1 MNIIHRSIRSI
12 SVSVLLLALFISQTT
27 IGSARGRAKNQK
39 RERAGLRESR
49 SRRAEAQREAQRL
62 AARRRAEEARQAAI
76 ARERAAEEA
85 LRDRVQSLIEKD
97 DVAGEDPEVRRV
109 ALNALGHH
117 AGTVVIM
124 DPKSGRVYSVVNQ
137 QWALREG
144 VKPCSTIK
152 LVTGLAG
159 LNEKVIN
166 PADTTAISDS
176 NKIDLTHALAFS
188 KNEYFQQVG
197 GQVGFSKMISYAHD
211 LGLGEKTGIN
221 TRDESQGQVPKLKSG
236 FAVNHMSSH
245 GDDFK
250 VTALQLATLISA
262 MANGGKL
269 ITPFVPRT
277 AKDEKRSDPKVR
289 RLVNI
294 NADSFRQMVPGMIG
308 AVNYGSGRKA
318 GNSQE
323 VIAGKTGTCLEQGA
337 WIGLFTSYAPL
348 SNPRLAV
355 VVIGRGVDGR
365 NHFPAVVA
373 GRIYRDLGARFGT
386 PTTLQIARTTDSS
399 IKPAA
404 AEANTLGADDE
415 ESEEAN
421 DEAATKLTA
430 DQRAAMST
438 TIWGDARRAADSKVK
453 RVVMPI
459 PTRSEPAART
469 VKTSVQTDPKPT
481 ARPRRVSALQP

>member
-1 MNIIHRSIRSI
+1 MNKIHRSIRSI
-12 SVSVLLLALFISQTT
+12 SVSLLIIALFILQTA
-27 IGSARGRAKNQK
+27 IGSAKGRAKNQK
-39 RERAGLRESR
+39 RERPAARESR
-49 SRRAEAQREAQRL
+49 NRRAEVQRL

-85 LRDRVQSLIEKD
+85 LRDRVQSLIAKD

-166 PADTTAISDS
+166 PTDTTAISDS
-176 NKIDLTHALAFS
+176 NKVDLTRALAFS

-221 TRDESQGQVPKLKSG
+221 SRDESQGQVPKLKSG

-250 VTALQLATLISA
+250 VTAVQLATLISA

-294 NADSFRQMVPGMIG
+294 NADSFKQMVPGMIG
-308 AVNYGSGRKA
+308 SVNYGSGRKA
-318 GNSQE
+318 ANSPE
-323 VIAGKTGTCLEQGA
+323 VIAGKTGTCIEQGA

-348 SNPRLAV
+348 NNPRLAV
-355 VVIGRGVDGR
+355 VVIARGVDGR

-386 PTTLQIARTTDSS
+386 PTTLQIASSTDSS
-399 IKPAA
+399 SKAA
-404 AEANTLGADDE
+404 ASQANTVTTDDE
-415 ESEEAN
+415 ESEEA
-421 DEAATKLTA
+421 DEAAAAKLTP

-438 TIWGDARRAADSKVK
+438 TIWGDARRGADSKVK
-453 RVVMPI
+453 RVVMPL
-459 PTRSEPAART
+459 PTRSEPLPRT
-469 VKTSVQTDPKPT
+469 AKTTLQTESKAT
-481 ARPRRVSALQP
+481 VRPRRVSTLQP

>member
-1 MNIIHRSIRSI
+1 MNKIHHSIRSI
-12 SVSVLLLALFISQTT
+12 SISLLLLALFISQTT
-27 IGSARGRAKNQK
+27 LGSAKGRAKNQK
-39 RERAGLRESR
+39 HERAAARESR
-49 SRRAEAQREAQRL
+49 IRRAEAQRL

-85 LRDRVQSLIEKD
+85 LRDRVQSLIAKD

-117 AGTVVIM
+117 AGTVVVM

-166 PADTTAISDS
+166 PTDTAAISYS
-176 NKIDLTHALAFS
+176 NKVDLTHALAFS

-197 GQVGFSKMISYAHD
+197 GQVGFSKMISYAHE

-221 TRDESQGQVPKLKSG
+221 TRDESQGQVPRLKSG

-277 AKDEKRSDPKVR
+277 AKDEQRSAPKIR
-289 RLVNI
+289 RVVNI
-294 NADSFRQMVPGMIG
+294 NAEAFRQMVPGMIG

-318 GNSQE
+318 SNSQE
-323 VIAGKTGTCLEQGA
+323 VIAGKTGTCIEQGA

-365 NHFPAVVA
+365 SHFPAVVA

-386 PTTLQIARTTDSS
+386 PTTLQIAGTNNSS
-399 IKPAA
+399 TK
-404 AEANTLGADDE
+404 AEAASNALLADDE
-415 ESEEAN
+415 ESEAADE
-421 DEAATKLTA
+421 EAATKLTS

-459 PTRSEPAART
+459 PTRPEPAA
-469 VKTSVQTDPKPT
+469 KTAKTPPPAESKP
-481 ARPRRVSALQP
+481 AVRPRRVAPLQP